1 MIGTRFNFQRKYYMK
16 PDVIL
21 DTESAIYRITCDGR
35 IFSQTKI
42 RIPINEKGR
51 IWNGKVKEII
61 KPERELKTRINNRGY
76 KALAMGRGKT
86 KMVHRV
92 VAECFCYNP
101 DPINKNQVNHLDGN
115 KLNNHYTNLEW
126 CTLQENIQHARDTGL
141 WVQPVGYKIK
151 YKSKETKKT
160 SLANLKDTTKLLPIQ
175 IKFARKMVQ
184 KKKKGN
190 PYTITALA
198 KRFGVSVSSLSKA
211 IRGDTFKEIK

>member
-1 MIGTRFNFQRKYYMK
+1 MK

-51 IWNGKVKEII
+51 VWNGKVKEII
-61 KPERELKTRINNRGY
+61 KPERELTARVNNRGY
-76 KALAMGRGKT
+76 LALAMGRGNT
-86 KMVHRV
+86 KMVHRL
-92 VAECFCYNP
+92 VAEHFCHNP
-101 DPINKNQVNHLDGN
+101 DPSTKKWVNHIDGN
-115 KLNNHYTNLEW
+115 KLNNNYSNLEW
-126 CTLQENIQHARDTGL
+126 CTIKENNQHARDTGL
-141 WVQPVGYKIK
+141 WVQPKGYKIT
-151 YKSKETKKT
+151 YKSKKTKKA
-160 SLANLKDTTKLLPIQ
+160 SLSNLKDKTKLMPIQ
-175 IKFARKMVQ
+175 VKFARKMVQ

-211 IRGDTFKEIK
+211 INGDSFTNIK